1 MTFERLDLLTLAPL
15 LILTL
20 SLGVTAQ
27 WRRGL
32 RLVDAYGGR
41 APARRLASRDLWR
54 FPTSRLVGLVVASA
68 ALTAAAAGPQGAA
81 DPTPGSERPLDLVV
95 ALDISLS
102 MAAEDIGSSRVERAT
117 EVVKRLTEALPEGRV
132 GVAVFAGWPYTLV
145 PLTDDPNVV
154 RFFTESL
161 SAVRVAERDQ
171 GSSLGA
177 VVTHA
182 RRALEDRRR
191 PAAEPVILL
200 LTDGEAHDGAAG
212 VLDSVA
218 VAATDGVCLWT
229 AGLGTEAGG
238 PLVEP
243 GSEGTFLVD
252 ADGTPVVAR
261 MNETL
266 LRDMAAGGGGSY
278 HDVSD
283 EGGLRA
289 LLDGLTG
296 VTRDT
301 GSEDGGSRP
310 AFWLTLL
317 GLALLLWDG
326 TTDSGRRLRP
336 VGRGEEGS

>member
-20 SLGVTAQ
+20 SVGVTAQ

-41 APARRLASRDLWR
+41 EPAKRLASRDLVR
-54 FPTSRLVGLVVASA
+54 FPTSRLVGLVVAST
-68 ALTAAAAGPQGAA
+68 ALTVAAAGPEGAP
-81 DPTPGSERPLDLVV
+81 DPAPGSERPIDVVV

-102 MAAEDIGSSRVERAT
+102 MATQDIGSSRLERAT
-117 EVVKRLTEALPEGRV
+117 EVVTRLTEALPEERV

-145 PLTDDPNVV
+145 PLTSDPNVV

-161 SAVRVAERDQ
+161 SAVLVAERDQ
-171 GSSLGA
+171 GTSLGA

-182 RRALEDRRR
+182 RRTLEDRRR
-191 PAAEPVILL
+191 PSAEPVILL

-218 VAATDGVCLWT
+218 VAATDGVRLWT
-229 AGLGTEAGG
+229 AGLGTEEGG
-238 PLVEP
+238 PLAEP
-243 GSEGTFLVD
+243 GSDGTVVVD

-266 LRDMAAGGGGSY
+266 LRDIAAAGGGRY

-283 EGGLRA
+283 ERGLRA
-289 LLDGLTG
+289 LLDDLTG
-296 VTRDT
+296 IARDT
-301 GSEDGGSRP
+301 GSEDGGPGP
-310 AFWLTLL
+310 AFWLTLV
-317 GLALLLWDG
+317 GLALLLWEG

-336 VGRGEEGS
+336 MGGGEEGS